1 METTKKYLV
10 KVYGI
15 ETRNGK
21 GVLDALYN
29 GDQEPLTTL
38 TFDTREEA
46 EAEFNSINVG
56 VKKMSGYYLHV
67 YKEIEWAVYDEEGY
81 WVDGDGIDSGFEE
94 LED

>member
-1 METTKKYLV
+1 MEITKKYLV

-21 GVLDALYN
+21 GVLGALYN

-46 EAEFNSINVG
+46 EAEFKSINVA
-56 VKKMSGYYLHV
+56 VKKMNGYYWHV

-94 LED
+94 VED